1 MHVAVSSSAAVPL
14 LPLDTKHVETLKGAY
29 ILSLLPQTFFF
40 QKICL
45 LRVTRNHLLS
55 YGVENY
61 PELSYYGGPTQ
72 ECPYYGA
79 AFWFQEHV
87 KSASAITRHKI
98 VYNLCCKG
106 GKIDLKTYKKP
117 PEPLCTLLCF
127 DGDARSKQF
136 LRQI

>member
-1 MHVAVSSSAAVPL
+1 MCHTQSPSIIWCRE
-14 LPLDTKHVETLKGAY
+14 LPGAL
-29 ILSLLPQTFFF
+29 ILWRPNTGMSD
-40 QKICL
+40 
-45 LRVTRNHLLS
+45 
-55 YGVENY
+55 
-61 PELSYYGGPTQ
+61 
-72 ECPYYGA
+72 YGA

-87 KSASAITRHKI
+87 KSASAITRRKI
-98 VYNLCCKG
+98 VYNLCYKG